1 MAFPATPAFSKKLK
15 IKIRENRKKIIPRIY
30 FFVSSGKANRLGFF
44 SLSIVFFLLF
54 FLITFHFTTNFYF
67 PKPVPTGI
75 SFPIITFS
83 FNPFN
88 LSSLP
93 SIEARIKT
101 LEVSWK
107 EAADKK
113 ESVVRAT
120 FEIPKII

>member
-1 MAFPATPAFSKKLK
+1 MALPATPAFSKKLK

-30 FFVSSGKANRLGFF
+30 FFISSGKANRLGFF

-54 FLITFHFTTNFYF
+54 FLITFHFSKIYF
-67 PKPVPTGI
+67 PKPVPAGI